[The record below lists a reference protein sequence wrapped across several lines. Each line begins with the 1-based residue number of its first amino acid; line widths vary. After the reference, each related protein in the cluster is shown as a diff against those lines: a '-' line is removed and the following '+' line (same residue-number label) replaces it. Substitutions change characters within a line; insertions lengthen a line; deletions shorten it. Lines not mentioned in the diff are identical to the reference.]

1 MEDGLDN
8 WMKVNKKLSNAI
20 NDVKGVSYTTNYIL
34 LTVNLNERSN
44 RADLIKENETWKYK
58 AESTLSTFNFI
69 NKLAT
74 LNNVLPDPIYF
85 KNSERDKIG
94 EIDDDDDTKCFNIIE
109 PLYNIKYD
117 YIDNYNSICQKL
129 RYNDINVLYSS
140 PFYERLMIKN
150 IKEPNE
156 WDIWNENETIF
167 KINGWKNKKV
177 VHESSYTEITYDSI
191 IIK

>member
-1 MEDGLDN
+1 MYKQAPIKQENISKGYYDNISIAKREFIQLGITPPDDGVLEDGDN

-94 EIDDDDDTKCFNIIE
+94 EIDDDDVISSVLTFN
-109 PLYNIKYD
+109 
-117 YIDNYNSICQKL
+117 
-129 RYNDINVLYSS
+129 
-140 PFYERLMIKN
+140 
-150 IKEPNE
+150 
-156 WDIWNENETIF
+156 
-167 KINGWKNKKV
+167 
-177 VHESSYTEITYDSI
+177 
-191 IIK
+191 